1 MDGLRAMIVP
11 MKGLLMLVATA
22 LLVAGCASTNVNP
35 SRAHAHT
42 GYVDFHADALDEL
55 SWQVERFDERT
66 QTFRRVFSELDPPA
80 EPALRLAF
88 PPGHYRFKVRF
99 LNRVVSEPGQVDVKV
114 EAGMITPIRVELIA
128 AGESSVQV
136 KRTNPGGT
144 PYGRFGRRTRIR
156 YNEAGM
162 YRVSAEAQPPVPYQA
177 KAWTS
182 YAP

>member
-1 MDGLRAMIVP
+1 MQVIVVAMNR
-11 MKGLLMLVATA
+11 LLMLVATV

-55 SWQVERFDERT
+55 SWQVERFDERK
-66 QTFRRVFSELDPPA
+66 QAFQRVFSELDPPA

-99 LNRVVSEPGQVDVKV
+99 LNRVVSEPGLVDVEVKD
-114 EAGMITPIRVELIA
+114 GMITPVRVELIA

-144 PYGRFGRRTRIR
+144 AYGRYGRRTRIR
-156 YNEAGM
+156 YEETAM
-162 YRVSAEAQPPVPYQA
+162 YRVSTEAQPPVPFKS

-182 YAP
+182 YAR